1 MYSFNVLIFN
11 KTGSY
16 LAFNIFAPEMTVKEF
31 SLTVFI
37 HFKGES

>member
-1 MYSFNVLIFN
+1 MYSFNVLTFN

-16 LAFNIFAPEMTVKEF
+16 LAFNIFASEMTVKEF